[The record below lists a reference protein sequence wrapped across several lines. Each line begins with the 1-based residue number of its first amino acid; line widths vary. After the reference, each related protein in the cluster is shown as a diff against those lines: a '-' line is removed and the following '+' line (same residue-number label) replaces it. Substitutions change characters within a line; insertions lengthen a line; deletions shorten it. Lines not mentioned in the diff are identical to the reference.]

1 MLLDNKVWVGTSSE
15 GAVCMLPQ
23 MANRHGLISGAT
35 GTGKTV
41 TLQVMAEAF
50 SQLGVPVFLADVR
63 ERMGRIESAIRAGD
77 WTVVSAEAHTIKGSS
92 GTLCAGNLQQ
102 AAREL
107 ERAGGCSGE
116 APARFESLR
125 RCFERLEHQ
134 LLALAS
140 LR

>member
-1 MLLDNKVWVGTSSE
+1 MDAEKGNRVNPQPVIPGDLDPAGLMERLDGDRELLCE
-15 GAVCMLPQ
+15 
-23 MANRHGLISGAT
+23 II
-35 GTGKTV
+35 
-41 TLQVMAEAF
+41 
-50 SQLGVPVFLADVR
+50 PVFLADVR